1 LGTNIPVAI
10 AALLLVPAAVAES
23 RDEHA
28 SSTVDPWP
36 ALTLTGGLAVGQR
49 VRRGEPC
56 HQDHRG
62 AGRED
67 MQRHQRCWGRRSRI
81 TKETSSTTPAAA
93 EPRVGDEA
101 SPVAGTAEIA

>member
-23 RDEHA
+23 RDEYA

-49 VRRGEPC
+49 ARGGEPC
-56 HQDHRG
+56 HQDHG